1 MVDIFLPFDML
12 VHVYIQ
18 KNMSEFSPGIVIRKE
33 DFRESLGFI
42 EQLVFESISGENLET
57 QTISL

>member
-1 MVDIFLPFDML
+1 ML

-42 EQLVFESISGENLET
+42 EQLEFESISGENLET